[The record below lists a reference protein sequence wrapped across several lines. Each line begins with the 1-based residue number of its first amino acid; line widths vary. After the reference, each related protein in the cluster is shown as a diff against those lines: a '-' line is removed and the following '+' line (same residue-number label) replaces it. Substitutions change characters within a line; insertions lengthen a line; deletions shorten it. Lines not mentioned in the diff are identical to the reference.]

1 MIGPSY
7 LHLLFLFQSK
17 DVKLKKKLLP
27 SLYDKPEDEAEAAVD
42 SSEKSG
48 TEAVTVSTGKT
59 ESNVETVVVGKKRK
73 RFVENKKKFSASSGS
88 QMKRIKLNKNL
99 SNNAASTKKFDN
111 KQAARVGEKFNK
123 KKNFKNNS
131 TSGKSG
137 SVLQVQKIAAAYRK
151 GGGGGAMKNKSK
163 NKNQHTKNGDGGV
176 TMSDDRLKAYGVN
189 PKQMKRRIKS
199 AKFRNKEPT

>member
-1 MIGPSY
+1 MIWPSY
-7 LHLLFLFQSK
+7 VLLLFLFQSK

-27 SLYDKPEDEAEAAVD
+27 SLYDKPEDEAEVAVN

-48 TEAVTVSTGKT
+48 TEAVTVGAGKI

-151 GGGGGAMKNKSK
+151 GGGGDMKNKNK

>member
-1 MIGPSY
+1 M
-7 LHLLFLFQSK
+7 
-17 DVKLKKKLLP
+17 KKKLLP

-48 TEAVTVSTGKT
+48 SEGVTVSAGKT

-73 RFVENKKKFSASSGS
+73 RFVENKKKFSASSGP
-88 QMKRIKLNKNL
+88 QMKKIKLNKNL
-99 SNNAASTKKFDN
+99 SNNAATTKKFDN

-131 TSGKSG
+131 TSGISA

-151 GGGGGAMKNKSK
+151 GGGGGAGGAMKNKSK
-163 NKNQHTKNGDGGV
+163 NKNQHTKKGDGGV

>member
-1 MIGPSY
+1 M
-7 LHLLFLFQSK
+7 
-17 DVKLKKKLLP
+17 KK
-27 SLYDKPEDEAEAAVD
+27 
-42 SSEKSG
+42 
-48 TEAVTVSTGKT
+48 
-59 ESNVETVVVGKKRK
+59 
-73 RFVENKKKFSASSGS
+73 
-88 QMKRIKLNKNL
+88 IKLNKNL

-123 KKNFKNNS
+123 KKNNS
-131 TSGKSG
+131 TSGKSA

>member
-1 MIGPSY
+1 M
-7 LHLLFLFQSK
+7 
-17 DVKLKKKLLP
+17 LP
-27 SLYDKPEDEAEAAVD
+27 SLYDKPEGEAEAAVEG
-42 SSEKSG
+42 SVKSG
-48 TEAVTVSTGKT
+48 SEVVTVSAGKT

-73 RFVENKKKFSASSGS
+73 RFVENKKKFSASSGP
-88 QMKRIKLNKNL
+88 QMKKIKLNKNL
-99 SNNAASTKKFDN
+99 SNNAASTKKFDA
-111 KQAARVGEKFNK
+111 KQAVKVGEKFHQK

-131 TSGKSG
+131 TSGKSA

-151 GGGGGAMKNKSK
+151 VGGGGAGGAMKNKSK

-199 AKFRNKEPT
+199 AKFRNKDPT

>member
-1 MIGPSY
+1 MIWPSY
-7 LHLLFLFQSK
+7 VLLLFLFQSK

-27 SLYDKPEDEAEAAVD
+27 SLYDKPEDEAEVAVD
-42 SSEKSG
+42 SSEMSG
-48 TEAVTVSTGKT
+48 TEAVTVGAGKT

-151 GGGGGAMKNKSK
+151 GGGGDMKNKNK

>member
-1 MIGPSY
+1 MSY
-7 LHLLFLFQSK
+7 VLLLFLFQSK

-48 TEAVTVSTGKT
+48 TEAVTVSAEKT
-59 ESNVETVVVGKKRK
+59 EGNVETVVVGKKRK

-151 GGGGGAMKNKSK
+151 GGSGDMKNKNK

>member
-1 MIGPSY
+1 M
-7 LHLLFLFQSK
+7 
-17 DVKLKKKLLP
+17 KKKLLP

-48 TEAVTVSTGKT
+48 SQAVAVCAEKT

-73 RFVENKKKFSASSGS
+73 RFVENKKKFSASSGP
-88 QMKRIKLNKNL
+88 QMKKIKLHKNL
-99 SNNAASTKKFDN
+99 SNKAASTKKFDT
-111 KQAARVGEKFNK
+111 KQAVKVGEKFHQK

-131 TSGKSG
+131 TSGKSA

-199 AKFRNKEPT
+199 AKFRNKDPT